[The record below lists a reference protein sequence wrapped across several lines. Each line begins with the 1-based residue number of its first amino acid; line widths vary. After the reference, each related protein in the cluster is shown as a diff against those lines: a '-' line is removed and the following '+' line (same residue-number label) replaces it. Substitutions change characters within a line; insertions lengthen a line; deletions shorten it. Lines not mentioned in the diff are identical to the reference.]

1 MLIFQTGSKQA
12 KNGTFLYN
20 GNMLPGYTKEFKFS
34 LGKKYFTIILLS
46 LFFTVLCFFVI
57 SFVNEYRLAI
67 TDILGIIIFVLCLF
81 FIGTFL
87 GYMLAYKKIVFIYDN
102 NVINLLFEH
111 GYGNSQNKE
120 FSVNLENVKEY
131 QERHIFRGSG
141 VLQFFMKDNSVV
153 EVPYSSSLDMYKNVR
168 QEILRVLDDK
178 YIEKTCVF

>member
-1 MLIFQTGSKQA
+1 MLIFQTSSKQA

-20 GNMLPGYTKEFKFS
+20 ENMLPGYTKEFKFS

-46 LFFTVLCFFVI
+46 LLFTVLCFFAI

-120 FSVNLENVKEY
+120 F
-131 QERHIFRGSG
+131 
-141 VLQFFMKDNSVV
+141 
-153 EVPYSSSLDMYKNVR
+153 
-168 QEILRVLDDK
+168 
-178 YIEKTCVF
+178 